1 MSRSWSIC
9 HSCFFA
15 FRTDPTVQ
23 CNHSGINKVIVQ
35 WNGEGSRLETTDW
48 IRPIPERLPINVQ
61 YIAMCDPKKGTCR
74 RYECTF
80 AHGRA
85 EQREWNKRLKDK
97 YHSKLSSISVWGKY
111 AVIYD
116 ILLGIDQRAGMMVSC
131 I

>member
-97 YHSKLSSISVWGKY
+97 YHSKLSVSQCGVSM
-111 AVIYD
+111 
-116 ILLGIDQRAGMMVSC
+116 LLSMMFY
-131 I
+131 